1 MSRDQDND
9 RPKKSWREI
18 DQSKDKNRTRS
29 ESSGPGGTGSRG
41 QRSAAYSNYK
51 TQLNKL
57 FDGGGLP
64 QLVADRLG
72 AQNVA
77 APAQTR
83 KSAAAAICEA
93 KAPKA
98 VRAALEAYEAAHGF
112 PEDEEVLAKLLDMS
126 DEILVLQALQVVE
139 KLVDAKSLKRGASL
153 KARIKTAQLTL
164 DDPDIRQTA
173 SRLLTKL

>member
-1 MSRDQDND
+1 MSRDHGND
-9 RPKKSWREI
+9 KPKKSWREI

-29 ESSGPGGTGSRG
+29 ETPGGGGSRA
-41 QRSAAYSNYK
+41 QRSAAYSSYK

-64 QLVADRLG
+64 ALVAERLG
-72 AQNVA
+72 DQHVA

-83 KSAAAAICEA
+83 KAAASAICAA
-93 KAPKA
+93 KTPKA
-98 VRAALEAYEAAHGF
+98 VRAALEAYDAAHGF

-139 KLVDAKSLKRGASL
+139 KLADAGSLKRGASL

-164 DDPDIRQTA
+164 DDPDIRETA
-173 SRLLTKL
+173 RRLLTKL